1 VTLETRVQLCGP
13 LVATLAGKRIEAELP
28 GRQGRLLF
36 AYLVA
41 YRSRA
46 SSRDELIEALW
57 PDQPPRAIDSALSA
71 LVSKLRRVVGPER
84 VVGRG
89 DLRLV
94 LPDDAWVDVEAATA
108 AIHRAETAVART
120 DWTQCWVAA
129 RVAQHIAVRPFLA
142 GEEMTWVTARR
153 RELEGTYVRAL
164 ELAAQA
170 SLRIGGGELDTAE
183 RSSRLLIRHAPFHE
197 SGYRCLM
204 ETLAAR
210 GNTAEALNVY
220 QELRALLH
228 ESLGTAPSAETQ
240 RLHRELL
247 G

>member
-1 VTLETRVQLCGP
+1 VTLETRIQLCGR
-13 LVATLAGKRIEAELP
+13 LVATLDGTRIEGELP

-41 YRSRA
+41 HRSRA
-46 SSRDELIEALW
+46 SSRDELIDALW
-57 PDQPPRAIDSALSA
+57 AGSTPRATESALSA
-71 LVSKLRRVVGPER
+71 LASKLRRIAGPDR
-84 VVGRG
+84 IVGRG

-94 LPDDAWVDVEAATA
+94 LPADAWVDAEAASA
-108 AIHRAETAVART
+108 SIHRAETAVARE

-142 GEEMTWVTARR
+142 GEDIAWVTERR

-170 SLRIGGGELDTAE
+170 SLHIGGGELDTAE

-204 ETLAAR
+204 EALAAR
-210 GNTAEALNVY
+210 GNTAEALNVF
-220 QELRALLH
+220 QQLRALLH